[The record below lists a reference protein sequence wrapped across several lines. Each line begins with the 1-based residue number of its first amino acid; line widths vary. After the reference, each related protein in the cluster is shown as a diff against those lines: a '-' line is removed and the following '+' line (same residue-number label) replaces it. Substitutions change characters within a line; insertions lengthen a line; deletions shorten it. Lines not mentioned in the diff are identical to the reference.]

1 MKISFDT
8 PQKAE
13 TVIFKTSYV
22 RSHNWCSLISTCY
35 SKFGARVNGWLSYP
49 DFSRVSA
56 IMVTIGMCQSS
67 LSQSAFPLRR
77 YGREGDYSCRE
88 PLSYV
93 YDMKTYGG
101 DLLVAHLPNLE
112 LHPELTYSVDV

>member
-1 MKISFDT
+1 MDGFPI
-8 PQKAE
+8 P
-13 TVIFKTSYV
+13 TSVEYQQ
-22 RSHNWCSLISTCY
+22 SWSLLAC
-35 SKFGARVNGWLSYP
+35 VNLLS
-49 DFSRVSA
+49 A
-56 IMVTIGMCQSS
+56 NQH
-67 LSQSAFPLRR
+67 FPL
-77 YGREGDYSCRE
+77 GDMVGSGIYSCGE